1 MGMSASTLRLTMLTA
16 RLSQLQFQGQQIN
29 QQRTMLSNE
38 SSAMYN
44 SILTAE
50 VPTAPDP
57 AQFTRIKYKSGNTSI
72 INYAQ
77 NASGPYSHNMT
88 IRRPATKSVMSQSSY
103 NNINLTRSVDS
114 EATDYNFIAN
124 INGVNRTLS
133 LVGGEDAKTRLQAY
147 ESKLDTYET
156 MQTIESQ
163 ITDLSK
169 EDQSKTVSTQTQ
181 QDIKNALG
189 FSFDGNGIG
198 ENDISTAL
206 TELMSI
212 DTLDLSGVSRPSS
225 SNTSQ
230 YAYDLMKTFSDPNYT
245 KKITEGNFYELI
257 NEGNTKTRL
266 EGQLLTKLNEKA
278 STFEGS
284 SQELNMDI
292 FQDLNELEMKA
303 LQNALCKKAGNT
315 TEWEQSKYGVTDQQY
330 SNYVAA
336 KNLFNISTGDEPA
349 NYEVTNEEM
358 INTLKALLTQ
368 VGGGNASAAA
378 YYTNEVEPAYNAYQS
393 SCATPGLTNV
403 GQGETLFTYKDDNGD
418 DAYIYL
424 PIEDISEDIFQ
435 TTIDTAKVYENQVS
449 YIEGETVAE
458 TVNAN
463 VTFDEDGLMTKATL
477 DTGEVLTFEVETEL
491 DETAYNAAMVQ
502 YEYQV
507 QKYEKELSDANA
519 KLAKIQAQDQK
530 LEVQLTQLETEQKA
544 VQTEID
550 AVKAVRDKS
559 IERGF
564 RTFS

>member
-225 SNTSQ
+225 SNISQ
-230 YAYDLMKTFSDPNYT
+230 YAYDLMKTFSDPNYAH
-245 KKITEGNFYELI
+245 KITEDNFYELI
-257 NEGNTKTRL
+257 NEGRIYVDELYTK
-266 EGQLLTKLNEKA
+266 K
-278 STFEGS
+278 
-284 SQELNMDI
+284 I
-292 FQDLNELEMKA
+292 
-303 LQNALCKKAGNT
+303 
-315 TEWEQSKYGVTDQQY
+315 V
-330 SNYVAA
+330 
-336 KNLFNISTGDEPA
+336 
-349 NYEVTNEEM
+349 
-358 INTLKALLTQ
+358 
-368 VGGGNASAAA
+368 A
-378 YYTNEVEPAYNAYQS
+378 YYKEFLSQ
-393 SCATPGLTNV
+393 
-403 GQGETLFTYKDDNGD
+403 
-418 DAYIYL
+418 
-424 PIEDISEDIFQ
+424 
-435 TTIDTAKVYENQVS
+435 
-449 YIEGETVAE
+449 
-458 TVNAN
+458 
-463 VTFDEDGLMTKATL
+463 LMSK
-477 DTGEVLTFEVETEL
+477 
-491 DETAYNAAMVQ
+491 
-502 YEYQV
+502 
-507 QKYEKELSDANA
+507 NA
-519 KLAKIQAQDQK
+519 KFEKVCIC
-530 LEVQLTQLETEQKA
+530 
-544 VQTEID
+544 
-550 AVKAVRDKS
+550 
-559 IERGF
+559 
-564 RTFS
+564 